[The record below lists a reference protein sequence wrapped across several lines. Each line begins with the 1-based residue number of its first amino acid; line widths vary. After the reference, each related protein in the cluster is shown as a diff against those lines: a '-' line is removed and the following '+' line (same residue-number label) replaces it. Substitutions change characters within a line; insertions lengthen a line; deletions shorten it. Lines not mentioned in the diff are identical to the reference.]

1 MKFALIG
8 SSASAWPLLEE
19 LQGEGDAALIGSA
32 ISGPLLQLAAG
43 RIALRQTDSVED
55 ALLLP
60 NIDTVILSLDDP
72 EEILRLTRGG
82 AGGASRGCDA
92 SAAECFPGFGFRAAA
107 DR

>member
-8 SSASAWPLLEE
+8 SSVSVWPLLEE
-19 LQGEGDAALIGSA
+19 LQGAGDAALIGSA

-72 EEILRLTRGG
+72 EEILRLTLRGG
-82 AGGASRGCDA
+82 AGGAPRGGDA
-92 SAAECFPGFGFRAAA
+92 SASDCFPGFGF
-107 DR
+107 